1 MNILY
6 RAINFSVIQTV
17 YEKDGLI
24 YLLDYIGRVYNYEDV
39 TDDGEAFDSLE
50 GWRQRFF
57 LEEDIHIIRNIL
69 TIQ

>member
-6 RAINFSVIQTV
+6 RATNFSVIQTV

-24 YLLDYIGRVYNYEDV
+24 YLLDYIGRIYNYEDV
-39 TDDGEAFDSLE
+39 TDDGEVFDQFE
-50 GWRQRFF
+50 GWKEWFF